1 MPMLSKRVW
10 AGNNF
15 IEQFVKKCSNS
26 KVQVEKPKQK
36 TKKKQRQKTKKTPKN
51 WSSGTEKNLSKLIYI
66 QKASHEIYINYSSI
80 SNF

>member
-26 KVQVEKPKQK
+26 KVQVERPKQK
-36 TKKKQRQKTKKTPKN
+36 TKKKQRQKTKKKN
-51 WSSGTEKNLSKLIYI
+51 KKTGVLEQRKTCLNWFIFRKQVMKYT
-66 QKASHEIYINYSSI
+66 
-80 SNF
+80 